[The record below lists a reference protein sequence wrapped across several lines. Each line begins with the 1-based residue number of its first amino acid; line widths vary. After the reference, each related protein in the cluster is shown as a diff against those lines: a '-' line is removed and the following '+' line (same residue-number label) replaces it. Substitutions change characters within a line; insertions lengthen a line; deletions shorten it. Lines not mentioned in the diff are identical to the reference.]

1 MNSTQLQ
8 THGARN
14 GEILSLLVQGYA
26 PKEIARE
33 VGISDVAVHSRLAR
47 IRAKEGVQTNTGLV
61 GKILEARWANQ
72 ARSRKTHGGEAA

>member
-8 THGARN
+8 THRTSN

-26 PKEIARE
+26 PKEIAKE

-47 IRAKEGVQTNTGLV
+47 MRVKEGVQTNTGLV
-61 GKILEARWANQ
+61 GKVLEARFAERTRGRRHDRGQ
-72 ARSRKTHGGEAA
+72 AA